1 MRSLRP
7 VKLLRSIGAI
17 AIGYAL
23 FVLGAQIAQEVI
35 LAGVSYQR
43 SSHATMAAAAILT
56 PLAAAIGGAVTA
68 AIAPARP
75 FLHLL
80 PMFAL
85 ITLETTYLYT
95 TGRVDGPL
103 WFEAMAGLSLI
114 VGGALGAWL
123 YVMFTRRRGGGGQ
136 GPASSVSG

>member
-1 MRSLRP
+1 MRSPRP
-7 VKLLRSIGAI
+7 VQALRSIGAI
-17 AIGYAL
+17 VIGYAL

-35 LAGVSYQR
+35 LGGVSYQR
-43 SSHATMAAAAILT
+43 SSHAVLAAAAILT
-56 PLAAAIGGAVTA
+56 PVAAAIGAAATA

-85 ITLETTYLYT
+85 ITVETAYLYT

-103 WFEAMAGLSLI
+103 WFEAMAALSLI
-114 VGGALGAWL
+114 VGGALGAGL
-123 YVMFTRRRGGGGQ
+123 YVMLARG
-136 GPASSVSG
+136 PVSRPGSPRT